1 MFPNDSEIWGGDAD
15 GDELKEECGVIGIH
29 APDQDAPDLRSSRST
44 PSSIEAKRRPVWRRS
59 TMASRMSTRAK
70 VSSPPCSTR
79 TTSPR

>member
-29 APDQDAPDLRSSRST
+29 APDQTARLAFFALYT
-44 PSSIEAKRRPVWRRS
+44 SSIEAKRRPVWRRS

>member
-29 APDQDAPDLRSSRST
+29 APDQARPDLRSCALHPPASGQ
-44 PSSIEAKRRPVWRRS
+44 EAAG
-59 TMASRMSTRAK
+59 MASVDHGVAHVHKGK